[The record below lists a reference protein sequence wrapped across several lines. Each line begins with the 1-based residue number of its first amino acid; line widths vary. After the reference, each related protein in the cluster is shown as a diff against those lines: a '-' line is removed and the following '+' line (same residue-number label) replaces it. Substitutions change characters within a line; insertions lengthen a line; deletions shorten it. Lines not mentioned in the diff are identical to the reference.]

1 MTSFSPLYLIVK
13 IESSKPIL
21 SITPE
26 VITVSSS
33 ISNNWNFK
41 DELPAFTEIIF
52 DITFK
57 SSLLILIHY
66 NTDKE
71 EKTIKTLKKEEI
83 DL

>member
-57 SSLLILIHY
+57 SSLLILFHY

-71 EKTIKTLKKEEI
+71 EKTIKRLKKEEI

>member
-1 MTSFSPLYLIVK
+1 MVKLYIVFLNYGFNGVK
-13 IESSKPIL
+13 YFKKYSNAKRLADLKKENVEIESV
-21 SITPE
+21 TPKE
-26 VITVSSS
+26 
-33 ISNNWNFK
+33 
-41 DELPAFTEIIF
+41 FTEIIF

>member
-21 SITPE
+21 SIIPE

-52 DITFK
+52 DIIFK
-57 SSLLILIHY
+57 SSLLILFHY

-71 EKTIKTLKKEEI
+71 EKTIKRLKKEEI

>member
-1 MTSFSPLYLIVK
+1 MVK

-66 NTDKE
+66 NTDKK

>member
-13 IESSKPIL
+13 IESYEPIL

>member
-1 MTSFSPLYLIVK
+1 VTSFSPLYLIVK